1 MADNCALREGTGK
14 LTKFRSVELEGGIHL
29 LIAGLADAE
38 GNLLGSSSA
47 PLPVSVEGG
56 ITIGDITLS
65 NVEISND
72 VGNPIPV
79 IADQIG
85 EVQTSPTA
93 NTVLDRLKILATL
106 LAGGLPASL
115 GAKTA
120 AQSLPVTLSTDGAFA
135 VNFGAK
141 ADVVAPDDIG
151 NYSHIALLKRVASRL
166 SSIIALLPTALTS
179 GGGLRTGLV
188 DALPAGTNLLGKI
201 GIDQTTPGTTD
212 AVWVKSQGHLAT
224 VTTTRPNDTTAY
236 TAGDALGDTNGSAIL
251 EFTNMAR
258 TSGGNIM
265 ITSASMRVDL
275 SSIPSGMAGLKL
287 HLFSSSPTAV
297 ADNAVWDLVANDR
310 DKYMGYVQLGTPAK
324 FGSTLFVE
332 SNSINKHIQLTGTS
346 IFCIPVLDAGFTPS
360 ASTVR
365 QFKMRSIDL

>member
-1 MADNCALREGTGK
+1 MADNYALREGTGK
-14 LTKFRSVELEGGIHL
+14 LTKFRSVELEGGLHL

-72 VGNPIPV
+72 VGNPVPV
-79 IADQIG
+79 AG
-85 EVQTSPTA
+85 TVEVTNDVGNA
-93 NTVLDRLKILATL
+93 
-106 LAGGLPASL
+106 
-115 GAKTA
+115 
-120 AQSLPVTLSTDGAFA
+120 LPV
-135 VNFGAK
+135 K
-141 ADVVAPDDIG
+141 
-151 NYSHIALLKRVASRL
+151 
-166 SSIIALLPTALTS
+166 
-179 GGGLRTGLV
+179 
-188 DALPAGTNLLGKI
+188 
-201 GIDQTTPGTTD
+201 IDQTTPGTTD

-258 TSGGNIM
+258 VSGGNIM

-275 SSIPSGMAGLKL
+275 ASIPSGMAGLKL
-287 HLFSSSPTAV
+287 HLYSSSPTAI
-297 ADNAVWDLVANDR
+297 ADNAAWDLVSGDR
-310 DKYMGYVQLGTPAK
+310 NKYLGYVQLSTPTD

-332 SNSINKHIQLTGTS
+332 SNGINKHIQLTGTS
-346 IFCIPVLDAGFTPS
+346 LFAIPVLDAGFTPS

-365 QFKMRSIDL
+365 QFKIRSIDL